1 MNSENYDYKK
11 IELTIDKHELYQTF
25 NVRISD
31 LKFSKFVQK
40 TIFYFLLVFSIT
52 YFTQVIQFKFY
63 QNFWLFYY
71 KGANYAILAS
81 VFLISCRLFY
91 LNQQIVDGKL
101 KKQQIKSKLLF
112 VYNLESLLV
121 IPSVGIQLTC
131 HFMSGRKSFKTFE
144 MKSIQDIVINESITM
159 VG

>member
-1 MNSENYDYKK
+1 MNSENYDYKR
-11 IELTIDKHELYQTF
+11 IELKHDNHSLFQVF
-25 NVRISD
+25 NVRIID
-31 LKFSKFVQK
+31 FSLSKWIK
-40 TIFYFLLVFSIT
+40 KAIFYLLITISIT